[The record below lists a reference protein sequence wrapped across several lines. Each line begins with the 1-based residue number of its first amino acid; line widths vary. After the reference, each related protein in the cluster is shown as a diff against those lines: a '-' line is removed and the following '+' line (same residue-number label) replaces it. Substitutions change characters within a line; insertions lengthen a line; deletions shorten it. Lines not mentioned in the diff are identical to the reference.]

1 MTTKESFLLL
11 SSYYLLSS
19 WCTGFLHP
27 MPNSNSGWRHLQ
39 AILHRKGPVL
49 PLLTYLDDRSIVW
62 DEDPATPQVTSP
74 GSQVTCWHQHLLL
87 GQLIAGEG
95 LLLGRLVET
104 AWWRRA
110 ATWTVG
116 GDDLLV
122 GGGRVRCGYAW
133 TVDGVR
139 LAEAGL
145 LLGQLVTTGCHR
157 AAARTVG
164 DDWLRRAAEGRLSS
178 SPRRF

>member
-1 MTTKESFLLL
+1 M
-11 SSYYLLSS
+11 
-19 WCTGFLHP
+19 
-27 MPNSNSGWRHLQ
+27 
-39 AILHRKGPVL
+39 
-49 PLLTYLDDRSIVW
+49 
-62 DEDPATPQVTSP
+62 
-74 GSQVTCWHQHLLL
+74 
-87 GQLIAGEG
+87 
-95 LLLGRLVET
+95 ET

-110 ATWTVG
+110 ATCTVG

-164 DDWLRRAAEGRLSS
+164 DDWLRRAAEGRLSTCVNHLYTYK
-178 SPRRF
+178 